1 MPEDREDLGK
11 LLAWIEPV
19 VAWDTPIPKVEGED
33 QDVVTAATA
42 LLRSAFIQA
51 RAVHL
56 LHGSP
61 AREAGGVN
69 CRSLLEAFA
78 ELHWLLRRSDRLRNS
93 RKMFIFAHF
102 ELESQLR
109 TDPASSEELQRT
121 QAAMARLQGID
132 PDAYAEVQQQVG
144 RGAQYWT
151 GVGRLEMIRA
161 CFEWIHDRDPK
172 QGRALAAQ
180 GYKLFSWEDHHVMAI
195 LSMIDLSRG
204 EAGHPTIQLVRGPE
218 GPDDFNSGF
227 AARVLA
233 SCWELVSQAFPSAF
247 LL

>member
-1 MPEDREDLGK
+1 MSADREDLGK
-11 LLAWIEPV
+11 LLAWIGPV
-19 VAWDTPIPKVEGED
+19 VAWDTPIPKVQGDD

-51 RAVHL
+51 QAVYS
-56 LHGSP
+56 LHGSA

-78 ELHWLLRRSDRLRNS
+78 ELHWLLRRGDRLRNS
-93 RKMFIFAHF
+93 RKMFICAHF
-102 ELESQLR
+102 ELESQLKA
-109 TDPASSEELQRT
+109 DPDFREELERT
-121 QAAMARLQGID
+121 QSAMARLKDVD
-132 PDAYAEVQQQVG
+132 PDAYTDVEQQIG
-144 RGAQYWT
+144 KGAQYWT
-151 GVGRLEMIRA
+151 GVRRLEMIRA
-161 CFEWIHDRDPK
+161 AFEWIHARDPEK
-172 QGRALAAQ
+172 GRALAAQ

-247 LL
+247 VF